1 MCSTVC
7 ETIICS
13 SQPAVPRSWESIAA
27 LWNIETRRQFVRHGQ
42 GPDSEDAKV
51 IDGSCW
57 KSTLAI
63 TQVSDDRNRSAT
75 FVLGFSRGLC
85 ADYTDAKMEKPQV
98 RCGFGDE
105 LVCKPGIKELPTNW
119 RHHDDSARVPGH
131 RRCCDLPPVPPGLAD
146 LKPPDLMGTRSAV
159 SMADRL
165 HPGRFCWWLLQY
177 LPWRWRGYR
186 AWWGENP
193 GENAVRLL
201 VLG

>member
-98 RCGFGDE
+98 RCGFGDG
-105 LVCKPGIKELPTNW
+105 LVCKPGVESDHKLYEPGQ
-119 RHHDDSARVPGH
+119 REVCDSALTEVAAGSGAQG
-131 RRCCDLPPVPPGLAD
+131 VEGAD
-146 LKPPDLMGTRSAV
+146 VALDEDV
-159 SMADRL
+159 D
-165 HPGRFCWWLLQY
+165 
-177 LPWRWRGYR
+177 
-186 AWWGENP
+186 
-193 GENAVRLL
+193 
-201 VLG
+201 